1 MMLNKLVKLF
11 SDANLSPKCGS
22 FLSDK
27 SYKFDTVYF
36 ISNFILEHLDKNKN
50 FNFKLYKEECISYVE
65 QKFSLKSETSVSINY
80 LREILNLLLFS
91 NILVKE
97 SQDNYKVIKNSEL
110 KYISK
115 KMENSYIFLFIAT
128 YMTFS
133 NEEIIDV
140 YFKFIKANGNKEKEF
155 YLNQL
160 AEIITKKSKRVSD
173 PNSVWGK
180 LVVKYPLMVL
190 GLFYNQKAISKG
202 LNITDEYIS
211 VKSLSMNVSG
221 TKSTTI
227 KKNNEYLFHFDMNYV
242 KRKLKKYEI
251 KDDNHW
257 HKSKRIEF

>member
-1 MMLNKLVKLF
+1 MKTNKFIKLF
-11 SDANLSPKCGS
+11 SNANLSPERGA

-36 ISNFILEHLDKNKN
+36 VSKFILSHLDKNKD
-50 FNFKLYKEECISYVE
+50 FNIKLYKDECIYYVE
-65 QKFSLKSETSVSINY
+65 QIFSLKSNSSVSINY
-80 LREILNLLLFS
+80 LREILNLLVFS
-91 NILVKE
+91 NILVKK
-97 SQDNYKVIKNSEL
+97 SQDNYKVIKYSEL

-128 YMTFS
+128 YITFS
-133 NEEIIDV
+133 NEGILDI
-140 YFKFIKANGNKEKEF
+140 YFKFIKANGNKEKAF

-160 AEIITKKSKRVSD
+160 AEIIAKKSKRVSD

-190 GLFYNQKAISKG
+190 GLFYNQKAISKS
-202 LNITDEYIS
+202 LNIADEYIS

-221 TKSTTI
+221 TKSNNI
-227 KKNNEYLFHFDMNYV
+227 KKNNEYLFLFDMNYV

-251 KDDNHW
+251 KDDKH
-257 HKSKRIEF
+257 